1 MKQNY
6 GGNKLNFEIKFWPEF
21 TEKYNELNKIKLEL
35 NCLKEINEKKKYIR
49 LWNKE
54 KWRIWKYKKMSEFT
68 DIDVNVLIKENKI
81 LINKEN
87 EKLFKK

>member
-1 MKQNY
+1 MFKR
-6 GGNKLNFEIKFWPEF
+6 NKWK
-21 TEKYNELNKIKLEL
+21 T
-35 NCLKEINEKKKYIR
+35 KKYVR
-49 LWNKE
+49 FWNKE

-68 DIDVNVLIKENKI
+68 DIDVNILIKENEI